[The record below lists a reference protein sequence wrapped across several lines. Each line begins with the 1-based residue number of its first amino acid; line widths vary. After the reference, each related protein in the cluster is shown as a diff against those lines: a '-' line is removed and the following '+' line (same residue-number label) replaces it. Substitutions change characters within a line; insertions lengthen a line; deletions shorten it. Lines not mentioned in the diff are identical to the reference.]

1 MNSPARR
8 ETMFPARLAAVR
20 DVRAFIESFC
30 GIAGV
35 ARPPALRL
43 NLVVEELFT
52 NTVKHGHCGDCE
64 SPVWILL
71 EARARTVTLTY
82 LDCAPAFN
90 PFGVEIASP
99 MEATVEQRKVGGLGV
114 LLATELTESAEY
126 ARLFG
131 RNRLRMV
138 LVRE

>member
-1 MNSPARR
+1 
-8 ETMFPARLAAVR
+8 MFPARLSAVR

-43 NLVVEELFT
+43 NLVLEELFT
-52 NTVKHGHCGDCE
+52 NTVRHGHGGDCNM
-64 SPVWILL
+64 PVWIVL
-71 EARARTVTLTY
+71 EARVRTVTLTY

-90 PFGVEIASP
+90 PFGVTLAAPLDAAI
-99 MEATVEQRKVGGLGV
+99 EQRRVGGLGV
-114 LLATELTESAEY
+114 LLATELTESSEY